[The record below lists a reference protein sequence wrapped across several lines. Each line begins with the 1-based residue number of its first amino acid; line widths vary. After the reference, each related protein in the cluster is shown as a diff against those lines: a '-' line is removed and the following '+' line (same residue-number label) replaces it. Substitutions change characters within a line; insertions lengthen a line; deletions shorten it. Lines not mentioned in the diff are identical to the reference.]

1 MNKDNKLLKFSSLL
15 IAFSVVFLMI
25 VLTSCS
31 TAPKG
36 TPSYQVDKD
45 MQSLKTSEISDSA
58 STLISGSLNDQNQ
71 KDMKELIKRVQD
83 FKYKFTDETI
93 AEDGKTAK
101 VTVNIKTYNFALG
114 YINTWERLLDEN
126 QDNTE
131 FANVFFEEIAKIKS
145 NNFSKDIVINCT
157 KTTDGWETDVASSE
171 TLKDAMWGGMI
182 STVADINDFL
192 VNGEKNE

>member
-36 TPSYQVDKD
+36 TPTYQVEQD
-45 MQSLKTSEISDSA
+45 MLSLKTSELSDSA
-58 STLISGSLNDQNQ
+58 TSLISGSLNDQNQ
-71 KDMKELIKRVQD
+71 KDMKDLIKRVQD
-83 FKYKFTDETI
+83 FKYTFTDESI

-114 YINTWERLLDEN
+114 YINTWDRLLDEN

-145 NNFSKDIVINCT
+145 KNFSKDIVINCT
-157 KTTDGWETDVASSE
+157 KTNDGWETDVANSE
-171 TLKDAMWGGMI
+171 TLKDAMWGGMM